1 MAVSEDERRAER
13 CLRDVQEEQ
22 NRPEVETDFERERE
36 FGAGLFSRMRTD
48 WRGEDREA
56 VDLVRHKA
64 QMEIYREFRD
74 VYGIIIDIYMTVR
87 IPKVTPDGEPVFDEF
102 GVEPE
107 WERDGFGKIIED
119 WNKLGFK
126 DREKAILE
134 ISTVM
139 LDVEQRAANMWGLS
153 QIAKAQ
159 WEDDFV
165 DGFLNSKGTN
175 DVRTSTGKRQAR
187 EARYFAI
194 YQSWV
199 SRKADALARS
209 LERLCQR
216 LKDLG

>member
-1 MAVSEDERRAER
+1 MALSEDERRAER
-13 CLRDVQEEQ
+13 CLSDVKEEQ
-22 NRPEVETDFERERE
+22 DRPGVETEFERQKE
-36 FGAGLFSRMRTD
+36 FGDGLFSRMRTE
-48 WRGEDREA
+48 WRGEDRKA
-56 VDLVRHKA
+56 IDLVRHKA
-64 QMEIYREFRD
+64 QTEIYKEFRD

-126 DREKAILE
+126 DRERHILE

-165 DGFLNSKGTN
+165 TGFLDSRGTN
-175 DVRTSTGKRQAR
+175 DVRTNTGKRQAR

-199 SRKADALARS
+199 SRKADALTRS

>member
-1 MAVSEDERRAER
+1 MALSEDERRAER
-13 CLRDVQEEQ
+13 CLSDVKEEQ
-22 NRPEVETDFERERE
+22 DRPGVETEFERQKE
-36 FGAGLFSRMRTD
+36 FGDGLFSRMRTE
-48 WRGEDREA
+48 WRGEDRKA

-64 QMEIYREFRD
+64 QMEIYKEFRD

-165 DGFLNSKGTN
+165 AGFLDSKGTN
-175 DVRTSTGKRQAR
+175 DVRTNTGKRQAR

-199 SRKADALARS
+199 SRKADALTRS

>member
-1 MAVSEDERRAER
+1 MALTEDERRAER
-13 CLRDVQEEQ
+13 CMKDAQDEQ
-22 NRPEVETDFERERE
+22 GRPEIETDFEREKD
-36 FGAGLFSRMRTD
+36 FGAGLFSRMRTE
-48 WRGEDREA
+48 WRGEDRDTI
-56 VDLVRHKA
+56 DLVRHKA

-87 IPKVTPDGEPVFDEF
+87 IPKVDSNGQVIADEF

-126 DREKAILE
+126 DRERHILE
-134 ISTVM
+134 ISTVL

-165 DGFLNSKGTN
+165 EGFLTSKGTN
-175 DVRTSTGKRQAR
+175 DVRTNAGKGRAR

-194 YQSWV
+194 YQSWI
-199 SRKADALARS
+199 SRKADALVRS